1 MSSSD
6 PAADS
11 VPAAN
16 PEPSTARS
24 ANASVPADPE
34 TARQYA
40 RRTFRQSMLSTGLNL
55 AVLLAL
61 VFAGGSAWMEQRVA
75 SVAWFAGGPVRL
87 VAGYVLALLLLLTVI
102 GFPFEWIARRTEIHY
117 GLNRQGLGGWWADV
131 AKSFALEIV
140 FGVAAAELVY
150 ALLRHAP
157 HTWWLWGWGAFALF
171 AVLLAQLA
179 PVLLMPLFYKFR
191 RLDENDP
198 KERELVRRL
207 VDLCA
212 RSGARVKGV
221 FEWKLGEKTS
231 KANAAL
237 TGWGSTRRVILSDT
251 LLQQSTPE
259 EIEAVFAHELGH
271 HVHHHIW
278 RGLVFQLSL
287 SLFGFWLAARV
298 LTALGGHLGLH
309 GVADVAGLPL
319 LLLVATLL
327 GFALMPVAN
336 GFTRGMERQA
346 DDYAFARMGS
356 AQPLISGLERL
367 ASQNLAELQ
376 PPRWKELLFYSHPAI
391 ATRVAR
397 GRAWEEEKR
406 RGA

>member
-1 MSSSD
+1 
-6 PAADS
+6 
-11 VPAAN
+11 
-16 PEPSTARS
+16 
-24 ANASVPADPE
+24 
-34 TARQYA
+34 
-40 RRTFRQSMLSTGLNL
+40 MLSTLVNL
-55 AVLLAL
+55 AVLLLL
-61 VFAGGSAWMEQRVA
+61 VFAGGSLAIEEKVA
-75 SVAWFAGGPVRL
+75 VLGGFSGHPVRL
-87 VAGYVLALLLLLTVI
+87 VAGYVLALVLLLTAV
-102 GFPFEWIARRTEIHY
+102 GLPFSWVARRTEVQY
-117 GLNRQGLGGWWADV
+117 ELNRQGLAGWWADE
-131 AKSFALEIV
+131 AKSLALELA
-140 FGVAAAELVY
+140 FGIGAAEVIY

-157 HTWWLWGWGAFALF
+157 RTWWLWGWAAFTLF

-179 PVLLMPLFYKFR
+179 PVFLMPLFYKFR

-198 KERELVRRL
+198 DEGELVRRL
-207 VDLCA
+207 TTLCA

-251 LLQQSTPE
+251 LLVKSPAE

-278 RGLVFQLSL
+278 QGLAFQTAL
-287 SLFGFWLAARV
+287 SLFGFWLAAKTLAA
-298 LTALGGHLGLH
+298 LTARLGLQ

-319 LLLVATLL
+319 LLLVATVL
-327 GFALMPVAN
+327 GFLLMPVSN
-336 GFTRGMERQA
+336 GFTRRMERQA

-356 AQPLISGLERL
+356 AQPLIAGLERL

-376 PPRWKELLFYSHPAI
+376 PPKWKEFLFYSHPAI

-397 GRAWEEEKR
+397 GRAWEAR
-406 RGA
+406 RQGS